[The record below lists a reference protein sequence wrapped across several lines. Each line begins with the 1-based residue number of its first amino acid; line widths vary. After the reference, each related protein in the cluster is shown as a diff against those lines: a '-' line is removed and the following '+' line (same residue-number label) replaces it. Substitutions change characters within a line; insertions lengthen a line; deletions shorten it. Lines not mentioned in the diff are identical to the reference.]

1 MQGGSRRAYE
11 ERIRT
16 KEEEE
21 EEEEEEEGG
30 GGGES
35 TLCKNNKREDGE
47 CSSSCSLQLQQF
59 MLSQARL
66 PSRFF
71 VGAAKIVTYL
81 SRTAAGFLLLLS
93 VSFQRSDLKECASGR
108 GRGRKHLRVTIAHCI
123 GVIGKNLIS
132 TPTNQNRGS

>member
-1 MQGGSRRAYE
+1 MKLMQGGSRRAYE

-81 SRTAAGFLLLLS
+81 VSRTAAGFLLLLS
-93 VSFQRSDLKECASGR
+93 ASFQRSDLGVCERAREETFTCNYRTLHWGYWEKP
-108 GRGRKHLRVTIAHCI
+108 HLNAH
-123 GVIGKNLIS
+123 
-132 TPTNQNRGS
+132 